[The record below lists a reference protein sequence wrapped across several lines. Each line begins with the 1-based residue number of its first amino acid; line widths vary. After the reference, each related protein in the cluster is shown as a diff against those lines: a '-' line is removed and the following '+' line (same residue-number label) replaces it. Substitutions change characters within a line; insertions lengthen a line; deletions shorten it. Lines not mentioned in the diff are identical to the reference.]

1 MSITDMWSEITPT
14 SRGAGGK
21 SNNVRRERDELQDGE
36 YTVQVV
42 SFDYWSYDD
51 GRPNPERY
59 KWGLE
64 VVDGLCKGK
73 YIEKY
78 QRASE
83 IGLKILAEDLMLVLG
98 EMPPVEAVYNSSANK
113 VGTVVS
119 ALIGKNI
126 RMRQKT
132 SATGYPNFYFNQVVD
147 DEFSGAPAPAELAD
161 DDNIPF

>member
-1 MSITDMWSEITPT
+1 MSIADMWSEITPT